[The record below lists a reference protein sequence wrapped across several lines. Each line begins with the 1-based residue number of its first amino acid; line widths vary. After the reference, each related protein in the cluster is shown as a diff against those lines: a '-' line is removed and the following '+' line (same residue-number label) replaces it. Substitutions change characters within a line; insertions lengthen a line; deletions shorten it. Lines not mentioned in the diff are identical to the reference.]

1 DQLYKQRSTRNTHNP
16 YTTLFRSAKEKA
28 RDFLEVYL
36 ELREMH
42 LNEETTEFINHQLMN
57 YYRKNI
63 VRLFK
68 EKENID
74 ELFTDLTKAFKQV
87 EKNQLKRY
95 DRILKREITPIL
107 KEDKSFY
114 KRRNTRYQIL
124 REVRNVITAKNKKR
138 ATIRFIYRNV
148 FLKLP
153 VKQNLVYFESFGG
166 KSYSDSPKYIYEHL

>member
-1 DQLYKQRSTRNTHNP
+1 MIQLQILHFNKVMQKKSDT
-16 YTTLFRSAKEKA
+16 KEKTKN
-28 RDFLEVYL
+28 FHEMYL
-36 ELREMH
+36 ELREMN

-95 DRILKREITPIL
+95 DRILKRE
-107 KEDKSFY
+107 
-114 KRRNTRYQIL
+114 
-124 REVRNVITAKNKKR
+124 
-138 ATIRFIYRNV
+138 
-148 FLKLP
+148 
-153 VKQNLVYFESFGG
+153 
-166 KSYSDSPKYIYEHL
+166 

>member
-1 DQLYKQRSTRNTHNP
+1 
-16 YTTLFRSAKEKA
+16 
-28 RDFLEVYL
+28 
-36 ELREMH
+36 
-42 LNEETTEFINHQLMN
+42 MN

-138 ATIRFIYRNV
+138 ATIRSEEHTSELQSRGH
-148 FLKLP
+148 
-153 VKQNLVYFESFGG
+153 LV
-166 KSYSDSPKYIYEHL
+166 